1 MKTLADICRY
11 AAKGQKKTI
20 AIAGISAEEIM
31 LVQTVLKEGYARFVL
46 VDEMETVNGLL
57 REYGVVS
64 EAVEVVPVD
73 SAGQAPAKA
82 MELIKQHR
90 ADLPMK
96 GQVHTDTFLKAV
108 LSKENGLSTG
118 RRLSQITM
126 FDGYNGDLQFLTD
139 CAIHISPTLQEK
151 VEIIR
156 NAVEAASGFLDEPP
170 LVALLGAVETVSE
183 KMPDTLDSAAITQ
196 MNRRKQITGCVID
209 GPLSLDN
216 AISAEFAKI
225 KKIDSPVAGRAN
237 ILVSSDLREAN
248 NVSKAIIHYAGRAAC
263 SIIAGTSIPI
273 IMTSRTDRQC
283 NKINTIAAACYMLDR
298 QK

>member
-1 MKTLADICRY
+1 MNTIADIY
-11 AAKGQKKTI
+11 KSVISGQLKTI
-20 AIAGISAEEIM
+20 AIAGISLEEIM
-31 LVQTVLKEGYARFVL
+31 LVREVLKEGYARFILIDEKNL
-46 VDEMETVNGLL
+46 VENLL
-57 REYGVVS
+57 KEYGVES
-64 EAVEVVPVD
+64 GAVEVVPVD
-73 SAGQAPAKA
+73 SVSQAPAKA

-96 GQVHTDTFLKAV
+96 GQVHTAAFLKAV
-108 LSKENGLSTG
+108 LSKEGGLSTG

-151 VEIIR
+151 VEIIH
-156 NAVEAASGFLDEPP
+156 NAVEAASMFLEEQPR
-170 LVALLGAVETVSE
+170 VALLGAVETISE
-183 KMPDTLDSAAITQ
+183 KMPDTLDSAVITQ
-196 MNRRKQITGCVID
+196 MNRRGQIKGCVID

-216 AISAEFAKI
+216 AISEEFAKI

-248 NVSKAIIHYAGRAAC
+248 NVSKAIIHYAKREAC

-273 IMTSRTDRQC
+273 IMTSRTDLQR
-283 NKINTIAAACYMLDR
+283 NKMNTIAVACYMLDR